1 MNTKSILF
9 TAPGRAELVEEAV
22 PRPGAHEALVRVHRS
37 SISSGTE
44 RANLTG
50 ELNISITAYFTEA
63 QFPRRGGYS
72 AAGEVVEVG
81 EGVTGLKT
89 GDRVVIACG
98 CHTGYEVMNER
109 SLIRIEDDRVTDQ
122 AAALA
127 RIGVFPLAAIR
138 KCRLEI
144 GESAIVMGQGVLGLI
159 AVQLLRAAG
168 AAPVIAAD
176 PVPEKR
182 ALALRQGADYALDPF
197 DPDFAGQVKS
207 LTGGGVH
214 VAVEVTGSGRALDQ
228 ALDCMA
234 RLGRVALLGCT
245 RHSDFTIDYYH
256 KVHGPGI
263 SLIGAHNDARPRLES
278 APALWTERDDIAALL
293 RLNAGGRID
302 LGSLVQEV
310 HAPEDAPAVYT
321 RLAAEKSFPV
331 VQFDWREQA

>member
-1 MNTKSILF
+1 MNAKSILF

-63 QFPRRGGYS
+63 HFPRRGGYS

-81 EGVTGLKT
+81 EGVTGLKP
-89 GDRVVIACG
+89 GDRVVISCG
-98 CHTGYEVMNER
+98 CHTEYEVMNER
-109 SLIRIEDDRVTDQ
+109 NLIKIEDGRVTDQ
-122 AAALA
+122 AAALT

-138 KCRLEI
+138 KCHLEI

-168 AAPVIAAD
+168 AAPVIAVD

-182 ALALRQGADYALDPF
+182 ALALKQGADYALDPF
-197 DPDFAGQVKS
+197 APDFAEQVKS

-263 SLIGAHNDARPRLES
+263 SLIGAHNNARPEYES

-310 HAPEDAPAVYT
+310 HAPEDAPEVYT
-321 RLAAEKSFPV
+321 RLATEKSFPV
-331 VQFDWREQA
+331 VQFDWGKDA